1 MAKFIVK
8 AYMTNYFDAEV
19 EADSIEEAREKA
31 MELDGRDFIESSPF
45 EGDWG
50 ITNVYEVTE

>member
-8 AYMTNYFDAEV
+8 AYMTNYFDAEI
-19 EADSIEEAREKA
+19 EADSIEEAYDKA
-31 MELDGRDFIESSPF
+31 RELDGGEFTESSTF

-50 ITNVYEVTE
+50 ITNVYEVSE